1 MDHLEEVYTPKS
13 QQKKKDEIEEVCV
26 VSGGVSGK
34 EEEKE
39 DPTEAG
45 AELKLKRT
53 DTTTEVSF
61 NCNCEGCGLLSK
73 FLGL

>member
-34 EEEKE
+34 EEQKE

-53 DTTTEVSF
+53 DTTTEVSSTATVKVA
-61 NCNCEGCGLLSK
+61 GS
-73 FLGL
+73 